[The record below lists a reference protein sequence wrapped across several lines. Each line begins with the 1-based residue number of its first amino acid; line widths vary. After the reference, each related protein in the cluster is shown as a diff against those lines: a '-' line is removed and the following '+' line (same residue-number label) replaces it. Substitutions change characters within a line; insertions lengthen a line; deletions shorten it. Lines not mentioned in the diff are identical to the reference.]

1 MECSGIGLKIPPN
14 DGTISKVKEIT
25 PTPSRGMRLKASS
38 HTPRDDNNIFDNFL
52 PVCVKLRTGRRL
64 SLAKLIVWF
73 LM

>member
-1 MECSGIGLKIPPN
+1 MERSGMRQSP
-14 DGTISKVKEIT
+14 DISKVKEIS
-25 PTPSRGMRLKASS
+25 PTSFFGTGLQASS